1 MAPWMACAALLAA
14 CGDAEFPGAA
24 PGAGRHLILISI
36 DTLRP
41 DRLGCYGHAR
51 DTSPALDRLAREGVL
66 FEDVTSASPWTL
78 PAHAS
83 LLTGHYASRHGVVDL
98 TRRLDAALP
107 TLASLLGERGY
118 ATAAVVNSSNL
129 TERHG
134 LERGFEQFHH
144 VPELADD
151 GSIPDGAAEVLAHAR
166 PMLERRGER
175 PLFLFLH
182 FYDVHSD
189 YAPDEAYRARFVR
202 PYAGTLA
209 GSTAELLDLRQRGAP
224 LEAAD
229 VEHLL
234 DLYDAEIRQL
244 DDQLGRF
251 FEELAAAGL
260 WEDALVA
267 VVSDHGE
274 EFLEHGSL
282 LHGRTYYQEI
292 VRIPWI
298 LRGPGIPPGRRI
310 AAPVHLVDVA
320 PTLIA
325 LAGVEAPEAAAMD
338 GLALAEL
345 VRGEVAAP
353 PERLLFA
360 EADHNNAEP
369 DIRRLVRTP
378 RHKLVYDQLLER
390 VELYD
395 LARDPR
401 EQLDLAASE
410 SALAARLLD
419 ELEAFRS
426 GARAGQEIGAPP
438 AELLRD
444 LERLGY

>member
-1 MAPWMACAALLAA
+1 MAPRMPHRMAPWIAPWIASAALLAA
-14 CGDAEFPGAA
+14 CGAAEVPGAA

-209 GSTAELLDLRQRGAP
+209 GRTAELLELRQRGAP

-244 DDQLGRF
+244 EIGR
-251 FEELAAAGL
+251 A
-260 WEDALVA
+260 
-267 VVSDHGE
+267 SC
-274 EFLEHGSL
+274 
-282 LHGRTYYQEI
+282 R
-292 VRIPWI
+292 
-298 LRGPGIPPGRRI
+298 
-310 AAPVHLVDVA
+310 
-320 PTLIA
+320 
-325 LAGVEAPEAAAMD
+325 
-338 GLALAEL
+338 
-345 VRGEVAAP
+345 
-353 PERLLFA
+353 ERVLFA
-360 EADHNNAEP
+360 
-369 DIRRLVRTP
+369 V
-378 RHKLVYDQLLER
+378 
-390 VELYD
+390 
-395 LARDPR
+395 
-401 EQLDLAASE
+401 
-410 SALAARLLD
+410 
-419 ELEAFRS
+419 
-426 GARAGQEIGAPP
+426 
-438 AELLRD
+438 
-444 LERLGY
+444 